1 MFGCSYF
8 LKGINTKKKKKG
20 GGGQHCM
27 MMEDKKDALS
37 VILSKHLCY

>member
-8 LKGINTKKKKKG
+8 LKGINTKKKKG
-20 GGGQHCM
+20 GREQHCM
-27 MMEDKKDALS
+27 TMEDKKDALS